1 MRADGVAR
9 GGRRQGGRSLLE
21 LVLVVGLVLVLIAV
35 AAERIQRL
43 HVDMERA
50 RLQQVVGQLRAA
62 LAATFA
68 ERVVRGG
75 GPALAE
81 LDGINP
87 MTLVA
92 APPGN
97 YLGERDDPP
106 AVASGH
112 WYFDPSSRVLVYRVE
127 HAEAFVSRLP
137 GEARF
142 RAELVFADADGD
154 GGFDPAADSV
164 NGVRLEPVAP
174 YRWRD
179 GTE

>member
-1 MRADGVAR
+1 M
-9 GGRRQGGRSLLE
+9 
-21 LVLVVGLVLVLIAV
+21 VGLVLVLIAA

-50 RLQQVVGQLRAA
+50 RLEQVVGQLRAA

-68 ERVVRGG
+68 QRVVRGG
-75 GPALAE
+75 GAALAG

-97 YLGERDDPP
+97 YLGERDDPQAP
-106 AVASGH
+106 APGH
-112 WYFDPSSRVLVYRVE
+112 WYFDPSTRLLVYRVA
-127 HAEAFVSRLP
+127 HPEAFVSRLP

-142 RAELVFADADGD
+142 RAELAFDDADGD
-154 GGFDPAADSV
+154 GRFDPAADSV